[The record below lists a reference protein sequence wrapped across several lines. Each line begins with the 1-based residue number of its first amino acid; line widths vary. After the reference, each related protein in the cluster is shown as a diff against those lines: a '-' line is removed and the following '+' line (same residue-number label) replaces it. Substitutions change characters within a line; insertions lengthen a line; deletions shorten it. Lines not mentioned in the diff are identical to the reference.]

1 MFLKATAKFN
11 SHEIFVV
18 IMIAKNIAREILDKF
33 QIAKVN
39 FHGMHEKNY
48 RKLL

>member
-11 SHEIFVV
+11 SREIFVV
-18 IMIAKNIAREILDKF
+18 ITIAKNISREILDKF

-39 FHGMHEKNY
+39 SRGIPEKNY
-48 RKLL
+48 RK